1 MPTIDQLLKE
11 AYSNWDDAAVLART
25 GKELHDRNRLDH
37 SKAVLGRAVELDPKD
52 RRSWA
57 YLSYCHFR
65 SFEGEQGQE
74 VLGKGIEATG
84 ADMLRAVRAAF
95 TSDEKKQK
103 ELLKDIEG
111 STEALVRAERESMKI
126 WGGDIDALDRVRK
139 IAADN
144 PDDDWIRDV
153 FMWSLMSAKNSGK
166 IEGFDLRE
174 EGVPLANRKIEAAPD
189 NISGYWMKMMMLF
202 TEKDWDGLLETTGTA
217 LERIPDDETMLHFR
231 GRAYREKGDL
241 DRAIQCFTR
250 ATGMKPSFVGARID
264 LGKAYEAQEKFDLA
278 EEIFREIPKA
288 NPGYTAGRMSIALF
302 LARRERWEEAESTF
316 LETWPKIPEWVRGGL
331 KQNPDAAPLLER
343 EAIKKVVEEA

>member
-1 MPTIDQLLKE
+1 MPTIDQLLKD

-37 SKAVLGRAVELDPKD
+37 SKAVLGRALELDPQNK
-52 RRSWA
+52 RSWA

-65 SFEGEQGQE
+65 SFAGETGQE

-95 TSDEKKQK
+95 TSDQEKRK
-103 ELLKDIEG
+103 ELLKEIEG
-111 STEALVRAERESMKI
+111 STEALVRAELEAMKI
-126 WGGDIDALDRVRK
+126 WDGDVEALDRVRK

-153 FMWSLMSAKNSGK
+153 FLWSLMSAKSSGK

-174 EGVPLANRKIEAAPD
+174 EGVPIATRKIEASPD
-189 NISGYWMKMMMLF
+189 IISGYWMKTTMLQL
-202 TEKDWDGLLETTGTA
+202 EKDWDALLETTGAA
-217 LERIPDDETMLHFR
+217 LERIPDDETMLQFR
-231 GRAYREKGDL
+231 GRAYKEKGDL

-250 ATGMKPSFVGARID
+250 ATGMKHSFVGARVD

-288 NPGYTAGRMSIALF
+288 NPGYAPGPMSIALF
-302 LARRERWEEAESTF
+302 LARRERWEEAEAAF
-316 LETWPKIPEWVRGGL
+316 LEAWPKLPEWFRGGL

-343 EAIKKVVEEA
+343 EAIKKVVE